1 MGKNLVEVFREAVK
15 TNAPTVVTGSVVDTD
30 PVLIRLV
37 GDSSILLSAQS
48 LIIPSG
54 QLPLKAGELFY
65 MLAINDAKVYYILDR
80 V

>member
-1 MGKNLVEVFREAVK
+1 MGKNLVEVIREAVK

-54 QLPLKAGELFY
+54 QLPLKIGELFY

>member
-1 MGKNLVEVFREAVK
+1 MGKNLVEVIREAVK

-54 QLPLKAGELFY
+54 QLPLKAGERFY
-65 MLAINDAKVYYILDR
+65 MLAIEDAKVYYILDR

>member
-1 MGKNLVEVFREAVK
+1 MGKNLVEVIREAVK
-15 TNAPTVVTGSVVDTD
+15 INAPTVVTGSVVDTD

-37 GDSSILLSAQS
+37 GDSSILLSTQS

-65 MLAINDAKVYYILDR
+65 MLANNDAKVYYILDR

>member
-1 MGKNLVEVFREAVK
+1 MGRNLVEVIREAVK
-15 TNAPTVVTGSVVDTD
+15 INAPTVVTGSVVDTD

-48 LIIPSG
+48 LIIPSR
-54 QLPLKAGELFY
+54 QLPLKAGEFFY

>member
-1 MGKNLVEVFREAVK
+1 MGKNLVEVIREAVK

-54 QLPLKAGELFY
+54 QLPLKAGVLFY